1 MARRLTLCLVSIFL
15 LSTATQAAQ
24 RVALVVGNSAY
35 QHATELGNPGN
46 DANDVA
52 AVLKQYGFEVV
63 LGLDLDKAGFEAKIR
78 QFVQALKGADAGV
91 FFYAG
96 HGLQVAGQNY
106 LVPVDAK
113 LEDAEGIEF
122 ELIRLDVVQRIM
134 ERETRAS
141 VLFLDACRNNP
152 FARSLARAFGTRSGD
167 IGRGLAPVESGIGTL
182 ISFSTQPG
190 NVALDGRG
198 RNSPFAGALV
208 NELSHSHEDLN
219 AILIGVRND
228 VMRETSNRQVPWEHS
243 ALRARFFVALPN
255 VDVSLLQGRAGDKN
269 GVDEAWLQL
278 KNSDDA
284 GRIIGFRAKYGEKN
298 PLQDQLAR
306 RRLEVLASTSS
317 GAAGAVTRKAMTAE
331 LATGLIRDVFKR
343 VRSNYPEPAN
353 EAALVARALGKLIDT
368 FPGALNKATLD
379 GRLARLTPDEVEGA
393 SDVLADIF
401 ARVQEVYGRWIDSYT
416 LMEGVLNPVLRGLD
430 RHTAYFAPGRFR
442 ALQTATRGEFGGIGL
457 EVRLENGRLKI
468 VTPFDD
474 APAAKADIKPSDII
488 LEIDGKSVQGLSLQQ
503 AVARI
508 RGPVKTSVA
517 LTLERAG
524 RPDAFVVNVVRDRIK
539 TRPVKGRLEGDVAY
553 IKISRFDEQT
563 RKSVIS
569 NIDNLKKAAGDRLK
583 GYVLDL
589 RNNSGGLLDSV
600 AAVADDF
607 LDAGQIFSTKGRTA
621 QTTTTRKAKPG
632 DIAQGKPIVV
642 IANGGSGSGTEIVI
656 AALQE
661 NKRATVVGARTFG
674 VGAIQTIFPMG
685 DRGGFR
691 LTTAHFLTPNGREL
705 ETVGVAPDVVV
716 EQAAAG
722 GSDKQLEASL
732 ARLRQ

>member
-1 MARRLTLCLVSIFL
+1 MARRLISCFVSIFL
-15 LSTATQAAQ
+15 LSTAAQAAQ

-52 AVLKQYGFEVV
+52 AVLKGFGFEVV
-63 LGLDLDKAGFEAKIR
+63 LGLDLSKAGFEAKIR
-78 QFVQALKGADAGV
+78 QFVQTLKGSDAGI

-208 NELSHSHEDLN
+208 KELSHSHEDLN

-228 VMRETSNRQVPWEHS
+228 VMSETGNRQVPWEHS

-255 VDVSLLQGRAGDKN
+255 ADVSPVQGRAGDKN
-269 GVDEAWLQL
+269 GVDGAWLQL

-284 GRIIGFRAKYGEKN
+284 GRIIAFRAKYGEKN

-306 RRLEVLASTSS
+306 RRLEVLASNS
-317 GAAGAVTRKAMTAE
+317 GAAGAPTPKAMTVEFAR
-331 LATGLIRDVFKR
+331 GLIRDVFKR
-343 VRSNYPEPAN
+343 VRNNYPEPVN

-368 FPGALNKATLD
+368 FPGALDKATLD
-379 GRLARLTPDEVEGA
+379 GRLARLTPGEVEGA
-393 SDVLADIF
+393 SDVLADMF
-401 ARVQEVYGRWIDSYT
+401 ARVQEVYGRWMDSYT
-416 LMEGVLNPVLRGLD
+416 LVEGVLNPVLRGLD
-430 RHTAYFAPGRFR
+430 RHTTYFAPERFR
-442 ALQTATRGEFGGIGL
+442 ALQAATSGEFGGVGL
-457 EVRLENGRLKI
+457 ELRLENGLLRV
-468 VTPFDD
+468 VTPLDD
-474 APAAKADIKPSDII
+474 APAAKADIKPADLI
-488 LEIDGKSVQGLSLQQ
+488 LEVDGKSVQGLSLEEV
-503 AVARI
+503 VARI
-508 RGPVKTSVA
+508 RGPMKTSVA

-524 RPDAFVVNVVRDRIK
+524 RPDTFVVNVVRDRVRTK
-539 TRPVKGRLEGDVAY
+539 PVKGRLEGDVAY
-553 IKISRFDEQT
+553 IKISQFDGQT
-563 RKSVIS
+563 RRVLLSTVDS
-569 NIDNLKKAAGDRLK
+569 LKKAAGDRLK

-607 LDAGQIFSTKGRTA
+607 IDAGQIFSTKGRKA
-621 QTTTTRKAKPG
+621 QTTTTRQAKPG

-642 IANGGSGSGTEIVI
+642 IANGGSASGTEIVI

-661 NKRATVVGARTFG
+661 NKRATVVGTRTFG
-674 VGAIQTIFPMG
+674 KGAIQTIFRMG

-716 EQAAAG
+716 EQDAAS
-722 GSDKQLEASL
+722 GSDKQLEAGL